1 MTVLFPGTVTGYLPY
16 QLLTP
21 VEIPGPAVSTPEH
34 ILALLLGITGLAIL
48 IWSIREIAHRGRE
61 TLAPFDEPGLLVING
76 LYRFARN
83 PLYVG
88 RVLIQLSECQFFGS
102 TTLLI

>member
-48 IWSIREIAHRGRE
+48 IGSIWEFEHRGLE

-76 LYRFARN
+76 LY
-83 PLYVG
+83 
-88 RVLIQLSECQFFGS
+88 
-102 TTLLI
+102 

>member
-1 MTVLFPGTVTGYLPY
+1 MTVLFPGTVSGYLPY

-48 IWSIREIAHRGRE
+48 IGSIREFEHRGRG

-76 LYRFARN
+76 LY
-83 PLYVG
+83 
-88 RVLIQLSECQFFGS
+88 
-102 TTLLI
+102 

>member
-34 ILALLLGITGLAIL
+34 ILALLLGITCLAIL
-48 IWSIREIAHRGRE
+48 IGSIREFEHHRCE

-83 PLYVG
+83 PMYVG
-88 RVLIQLSECQFFGS
+88 VMLILLSEYLVFWS